1 MAAVRKV
8 VQMFG
13 KREGNYQIGVAA
25 QQGLP
30 EVLMKILP
38 V

>member
-8 VQMFG
+8 VRLGG
-13 KREGNYQIGVAA
+13 KREGNYRIGVVA

-30 EVLMKILP
+30 EVLMKILLE
-38 V
+38 